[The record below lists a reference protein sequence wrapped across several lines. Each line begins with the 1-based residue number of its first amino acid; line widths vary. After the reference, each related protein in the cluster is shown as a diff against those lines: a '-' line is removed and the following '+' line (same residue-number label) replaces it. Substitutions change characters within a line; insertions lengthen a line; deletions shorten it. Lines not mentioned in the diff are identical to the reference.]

1 MFKFFRNAICFRL
14 TQQIDWSN
22 LQAAL
27 ESKPHREPAS
37 QELTTYGFV
46 APFDLGEQSPLVQ
59 TVGGQRVYQLI
70 AAKKT
75 ERILPGSV
83 VRDALKQ
90 KVDEIEKSQCRKV
103 YRKEKDELK
112 DEIVQTFL
120 PRSFLKHK
128 VTFALLL
135 DDMIII
141 DATSAKQAEELLS
154 TLREVLGS
162 LPVRPLSVRIHPA
175 ATMTSWLRNAPF
187 KAGSAFDLLDECEM
201 RSPDEDGGIIRC
213 KRQDLECDE
222 VQEHLQS
229 GKLVTKLSLAYSDKL
244 SFLLDD
250 KLAIKRIRFEDLL
263 QEQAEQD
270 GGEDAAGVAVASLAI
285 MAGTFAE
292 FVPALLEA
300 LGGEELPQGI

>member
-1 MFKFFRNAICFRL
+1 MFKFFRNALVYRM
-14 TQQIDWSN
+14 TQQIDWQG

-46 APFDLGEQSPLVQ
+46 APFDMGEQSPLVQ
-59 TVGGQRVYQLI
+59 TVGGQRVYHLI

-103 YRKEKDELK
+103 YRKEKDQLK

-141 DATSAKQAEELLS
+141 DASSARQAEDLLS
-154 TLREVLGS
+154 TLREALGS
-162 LPVRPLSVRIHPA
+162 LPVRPLAVKLAPS
-175 ATMTSWLRNAPF
+175 ATFTDWMKRQQASNGLH
-187 KAGSAFDLLDECEM
+187 LLDECEL
-201 RSPDEDGGIIRC
+201 RDTHEDGGIVKC
-213 KRQDLECDE
+213 KRQDLGSDE
-222 VQEHLQS
+222 VQKHLAA

-292 FVPALLEA
+292 FVPALVEA
-300 LGGEELPQGI
+300 LGGEEIPQGI

>member
-1 MFKFFRNAICFRL
+1 MFKFFRNALVYRM
-14 TQQIDWSN
+14 TQQIDWQG

-59 TVGGQRVYQLI
+59 TVGGQRVHQLI

-162 LPVRPLSVRIHPA
+162 LPVRPLAVKLAPS
-175 ATMTSWLRNAPF
+175 ATFTDWMKRQQASNGLH
-187 KAGSAFDLLDECEM
+187 LLDECEL
-201 RSPDEDGGIIRC
+201 RDTHEDGGIVKC
-213 KRQDLECDE
+213 KRQDLGSDE
-222 VQEHLQS
+222 VQKHLAA

>member
-1 MFKFFRNAICFRL
+1 MFKFFRNALVYRM
-14 TQQIDWSN
+14 TQQIDWQG

-46 APFDLGEQSPLVQ
+46 APFDLGEQAPLVQ
-59 TVGGQRVYQLI
+59 TVDGAHLI

-103 YRKEKDELK
+103 YKKERDQLK

-162 LPVRPLSVRIHPA
+162 LPVRPLAVKLAPS
-175 ATMTSWLRNAPF
+175 ATFTDWMKRQQASNGLH
-187 KAGSAFDLLDECEM
+187 LLDECEL
-201 RSPDEDGGIIRC
+201 RDTHEDGGIVKC
-213 KRQDLECDE
+213 KRQDLGSDE
-222 VQEHLQS
+222 VQKHLAA

>member
-1 MFKFFRNAICFRL
+1 MFKFFRNALVYRL
-14 TQQIDWSN
+14 TQPLDWSN

-37 QELTTYGFV
+37 QELATFGFV
-46 APFDLGEQSPLVQ
+46 APFDLGDQSHLVQ
-59 TVGGQRVYQLI
+59 TVDGAHLI

-128 VTFALLL
+128 TTFALLL

-162 LPVRPLSVRIHPA
+162 LPVRPLAVKLAPS
-175 ATMTSWLRNAPF
+175 ATFTDWMKRQQASNGLH
-187 KAGSAFDLLDECEM
+187 LLDECEL
-201 RSPDEDGGIIRC
+201 RDTHEDGGIVKC
-213 KRQDLECDE
+213 KRQDLGSDE
-222 VQEHLQS
+222 VQKHLAA
-229 GKLVTKLSLAYSDKL
+229 GKLVTKLSLAYYRQL
-244 SFLLDD
+244 EFLLDD
-250 KLAIKRIRFEDLL
+250 KLQIKRLSFSDLIH
-263 QEQAEQD
+263 EQAEQD

-300 LGGEELPQGI
+300 LGGEEIPQGI

>member
-1 MFKFFRNAICFRL
+1 MFKFFRNALIYRL
-14 TQQIDWSN
+14 TQSLDWNN

-37 QELTTYGFV
+37 QEMSTYGFIP
-46 APFDLGEQSPLVQ
+46 PFNLGDQSPLVQ
-59 TVGGQRVYQLI
+59 TVAGQRVYQLI

-90 KVDEIEKSQCRKV
+90 KIDEIEKSQMRKV
-103 YRKEKDELK
+103 YKKEKDQLK
-112 DEIVQTFL
+112 DEIVQAFL

-128 VTFALLL
+128 TTFALLL
-135 DDMIII
+135 DDMIIV
-141 DATSAKQAEELLS
+141 DASSARQAEDLLS
-154 TLREVLGS
+154 TLREALGS
-162 LPVRPLSVRIHPA
+162 LPARPLAVKLAPS
-175 ATMTSWLRNAPF
+175 ATFTDWMKRQQASNGLH
-187 KAGSAFDLLDECEM
+187 LLDECEL
-201 RSPDEDGGIIRC
+201 RDTHEDGGIVKC
-213 KRQDLECDE
+213 KRQDLGSDE
-222 VQEHLQS
+222 VQEHLAA

-244 SFLLDD
+244 SFLIDD

-270 GGEDAAGVAVASLAI
+270 GGDDAASVAVASLAI

-292 FVPALLEA
+292 FIPSLLEA
-300 LGGEELPQGI
+300 LGGEDIPQGI